1 MMNAVSVLRVES
13 MRFPSKPSRKGNKV
27 KEQFLTCSRSLIRML
42 GRLIRMLRIIVS
54 SLYSTVYVQFWIVY
68 LKVLSLEI

>member
-13 MRFPSKPSRKGNKV
+13 MRFPSKPSRKDIQV
-27 KEQFLTCSRSLIRML
+27 KEQFLTCSRSLIRMF

-54 SLYSTVYVQFWIVY
+54 SLYSTVYVQLDCFPQGVE
-68 LKVLSLEI
+68 S